1 MAGGSVMMH
10 AVEAYLRLRRR
21 AGFGMETAEFV
32 LRSFARFAAKRKQ
45 TLIRTQ
51 TALDWAALGPSVAQ
65 RDARLKAI
73 CRFARH
79 IRAEDRRHELPPA
92 KYFGYRKKRRAPHI
106 YSLIEIDS
114 LIEAALRL
122 RSKGG
127 LALRAQTYATLV
139 ALLASTGLRV
149 SEALGLHHTDVTA
162 DGLLIRETKFRKSRL
177 VPLHDTAKVGLD
189 HYLAKRG
196 QAGSDDDHVFIG
208 DHGRA
213 LPYHAVHSTFKTLL
227 RKANLWPAQGCPRPR
242 LHDLRH
248 TFAVRAL
255 QASPSGRT
263 RVNQHMVALSTYLGH
278 VNIYATFWYLEAAAD
293 LMRDIADVGE
303 AFMKKGAQS

>member
-1 MAGGSVMMH
+1 MMR
-10 AVEAYLRLRRR
+10 AVEAYLRLRRK

-45 TLIRTQ
+45 ARIRAQ
-51 TALDWAALGPSVAQ
+51 TALDWAALAPSVAQ

-79 IRAEDRRHELPPA
+79 IRAEDHRHELPPA

-106 YSLIEIDS
+106 YSLSEIDS

-127 LALRAQTYATLV
+127 LALRAQTYATLL

-189 HYLAKRG
+189 RYLVLRRET
-196 QAGSDDDHVFIG
+196 GSADDHVFIG

-227 RKANLWPAQGCPRPR
+227 RKANLWPPQGYPRPR

-278 VNIYATFWYLEAAAD
+278 VNIYATYWYLEAAAD

>member
-1 MAGGSVMMH
+1 MMR
-10 AVEAYLRLRRR
+10 AVEAYLRLRRK

-45 TLIRTQ
+45 ARIRAQ

-92 KYFGYRKKRRAPHI
+92 KYFGYRKKRRPPHI
-106 YSLIEIDS
+106 YSTSEINS
-114 LIEAALRL
+114 LIDAALRL

-127 LALRAQTYATLV
+127 LALRAQTYATLL

-177 VPLHDTAKVGLD
+177 VPLRDTAKVGLD
-189 HYLAKRG
+189 RYLVLRRET
-196 QAGSDDDHVFIG
+196 GSADDHVFIG

-227 RKANLWPAQGCPRPR
+227 RKANLWPPQGCPRPR

-278 VNIYATFWYLEAAAD
+278 VNIYATYWYLEAAAD

-303 AFMKKGAQS
+303 AFLKRGAQS

>member
-1 MAGGSVMMH
+1 
-10 AVEAYLRLRRR
+10 
-21 AGFGMETAEFV
+21 METEEFL
-32 LRSFARFAAKRKQ
+32 LRSFARFAARRRQ
-45 TLIRTQ
+45 RLIRAQ

-79 IRAEDRRHELPPA
+79 IRAEDPRHELPPA
-92 KYFGYRKKRRAPHI
+92 KYFGYRKKRRPPHI
-106 YSLIEIDS
+106 YSLSEINS

-122 RSKGG
+122 RSKGE
-127 LALRAQTYATLV
+127 LTLRAQTYATLL

-149 SEALGLHHTDVTA
+149 SEALGLHSTDVTA

-189 HYLAKRG
+189 RYLAKRR

-213 LPYHAVHSTFKTLL
+213 LPYHAVHSTFITLL
-227 RKANLWPAQGCPRPR
+227 RKVNLWPSQWRPRPR

-248 TFAVRAL
+248 YAESRIMPSIGSLAAEGCWLLGQRRSRADPVTRHNPDRGYRL
-255 QASPSGRT
+255 FRKPSNLSSGR
-263 RVNQHMVALSTYLGH
+263 
-278 VNIYATFWYLEAAAD
+278 
-293 LMRDIADVGE
+293 
-303 AFMKKGAQS
+303 